1 MIASAPERIIPET
14 MPPDPRRQVVRRV
27 LASPHF
33 SKSRRLS
40 SLFEHVCDLTLA
52 GRADEIHEQSLGEAV
67 FGRPR
72 DYDSTADGIVRTQA
86 SRLRQRLDLYFSE
99 DGIDEPMRISI
110 PRGSYIPLFESRSVE
125 EPRFSPS
132 PVPATIP
139 SAAPALPAAI
149 KRSRPAYF
157 AWSLVVALAV
167 VLAALV
173 LRDERPKM
181 VRVVRLTPHAFW
193 SQMFVPGD
201 RTLLV
206 PGDSSLVIWQGMKNR
221 NIDLTEYV
229 SGTYRAPNPIAPA
242 TSMEALAANIAGA
255 RYTSIV
261 DLEAAQSLAL
271 IADSQKSGLEVRYPR
286 ELRPNDLKQG
296 NLILV
301 GISEA
306 DPWVTLFERD
316 MNFVFYINREKHVLS
331 VLNKSPRANEP
342 EKWDSSGLDRQHRI
356 YAVVAYLPNLGGNGN
371 VLILEGTTM
380 AGTEC
385 AWDFVSDDSKLQP
398 FLQKIQRPDGKVP
411 YFEVVL
417 GTNNISGSAVD
428 GTVLAMRIHP

>member
-1 MIASAPERIIPET
+1 M
-14 MPPDPRRQVVRRV
+14 
-27 LASPHF
+27 
-33 SKSRRLS
+33 
-40 SLFEHVCDLTLA
+40 FEHVCDLTLA
-52 GRADEIHEQSLGEAV
+52 GRAEEIHEQSLGEAV

-110 PRGSYIPLFESRSVE
+110 PRGSYIPLFESRPVE
-125 EPRFSPS
+125 EQTFSASHILPKVQPATPPL
-132 PVPATIP
+132 PVP
-139 SAAPALPAAI
+139 I
-149 KRSRPAYF
+149 KRSRSAYL
-157 AWSLVVALAV
+157 AWSLVV
-167 VLAALV
+167 VLAAV
-173 LRDERPKM
+173 
-181 VRVVRLTPHAFW
+181 VAAFVVRDGSRKTVQAAPLIPHALW
-193 SQMFVPGD
+193 SQIFAPGE

-206 PGDSSLVIWQGMKNR
+206 PGDSSLVIWQGMKDR

-229 SGTYRAPNPIAPA
+229 SGAYRAPNPIAPA
-242 TSMEALAANIAGA
+242 TSIDALAANIAGS

-261 DLEAAQSLAL
+261 DLEVAQSLAL
-271 IADSQKSGLEVRYPR
+271 IASQQKSGLEVRYPR

-296 NLILV
+296 NLVLV

-331 VLNKSPRANEP
+331 VLNRSPRTNEP

-398 FLQKIQRPDGKVP
+398 FLQKIQRPDGRIP

-428 GTVLAMRIHP
+428 GTVLAMRVHP